1 MRRAAGPPSPK
12 RAEVDA
18 RPQWRRG
25 ERRGL
30 SGLCKPR
37 RHSRLLVKPLE
48 LKEDSGIA
56 ERSALAL
63 VARAPEELALLV
75 LAHLLAPLLDH
86 ASQEPTSAD
95 WLKGRG

>member
-1 MRRAAGPPSPK
+1 MGVVIADPKTTLPRIRVAARSSPL
-12 RAEVDA
+12 
-18 RPQWRRG
+18 RG
-25 ERRGL
+25 G
-30 SGLCKPR
+30 SPCKPR
-37 RHSRLLVKPLE
+37 RRFRRLVKPFE

-63 VARAPEELALLV
+63 VARAPEQLALLV

-86 ASQEPTSAD
+86 ASQELTSAD